1 MATVPETR
9 SSREWQ
15 KLCGHTTSLGGVT
28 RASFALWTMQVKV
41 VKAGKRATDF
51 GAVQVAGS
59 APTVA
64 ALKAAFES
72 HARVSRFRQSLKL
85 QRGDELVA
93 LADDN
98 KLLAD
103 YGVTD
108 GATLVFRD
116 LGPQI
121 GYRTVFVAEYLGPL
135 LFVLGYAARPA
146 LIYGAEAAARPLGH
160 TAMLGVAAWT
170 LHFLKREFET
180 FFVHRFSRPTM
191 PLRNL
196 FKNCIYYWS
205 FGAVVGYPLCHP
217 QYAGPAS
224 AAQVQAGLA
233 LMALAELLNL
243 CVHVQLRNLRPAE
256 GSKERP
262 IPKGPLFALV
272 SCPNYTFE
280 VLGWVGFSI
289 FTQVAASYVFTVVG
303 FLQMADWALKKHRG
317 YLKSYGD
324 DYKKLRRKA
333 IVPFIL

>member
-1 MATVPETR
+1 
-9 SSREWQ
+9 
-15 KLCGHTTSLGGVT
+15 
-28 RASFALWTMQVKV
+28 MQVNV
-41 VKAGKRATDF
+41 IQLGKSTKDY
-51 GAVQVAGS
+51 GLVSVPGS
-59 APTVA
+59 APTVSS
-64 ALKAAFES
+64 LKTAFEM
-72 HARVSRFRQSLKL
+72 HTGISRFRQSFKL
-85 QRGDELVA
+85 QQQDHSLVPLMDDTKA
-93 LADDN
+93 LVHYN
-98 KLLAD
+98 
-103 YGVTD
+103 VQH

-146 LIYGAEAAARPLGH
+146 FIYGAEAKVQPFCT
-160 TAMLGVAAWT
+160 TALLGVAAWT

-196 FKNCIYYWS
+196 FKNCSYYWS

-217 QYAGPAS
+217 LYTGPS
-224 AAQVQAGLA
+224 SQLQIQAGLV
-233 LMALAELLNL
+233 LMGISELLNL

-280 VLGWVGFSI
+280 VLGWVGFAL

-303 FLQMADWALKKHRG
+303 FLQMTDWALKKHRG
-317 YLKSYGD
+317 YLKTYGD
-324 DYKKLRRKA
+324 DYKKLRRHA
-333 IVPFIL
+333 IIPFIL

>member
-1 MATVPETR
+1 
-9 SSREWQ
+9 
-15 KLCGHTTSLGGVT
+15 
-28 RASFALWTMQVKV
+28 MQVKV
-41 VKAGKRATDF
+41 IKTGKRAKDY
-51 GAVQVAGS
+51 GPVEVAGS
-59 APTVA
+59 APTVGQ
-64 ALKAAFES
+64 LKVAFEK
-72 HARVSRFRQSLKL
+72 HARVSRNRQSLKL
-85 QRGDELVA
+85 QQDGETLVP
-93 LADDN
+93 LTDDS
-98 KLLAD
+98 KLLVD
-103 YGVTD
+103 YGVKS
-108 GATLVFRD
+108 GSTLVFRD

-135 LFVLGYAARPA
+135 LFVLSYAARPA
-146 LIYGAEAAARPLGH
+146 FIYGAEAASQPLSN
-160 TAMLGVAAWT
+160 TALLGVAAWS
-170 LHFLKREFET
+170 LHFLKRELET

-217 QYAGPAS
+217 LYAGPTS
-224 AAQVQAGLA
+224 DVQVKAGLA
-233 LMALAELLNL
+233 LMGVSEFLNL
-243 CVHVQLRNLRPAE
+243 CVHVQLRNMRPAE

-317 YLKSYGD
+317 YLMTYGD
-324 DYKKLRRKA
+324 EYKKLRRKS
-333 IVPFIL
+333 IIPFFL